1 LLLNL
6 PLLSLLRSFQHNPH
20 LILRVKNHAM
30 RVPLHDLLGLAPLM
44 AALVVA
50 PWVGATFDNL
60 LSVLA
65 PLHIIKG
72 HRVCQGKFVREIVQ
86 ATAS

>member
-1 LLLNL
+1 
-6 PLLSLLRSFQHNPH
+6 
-20 LILRVKNHAM
+20 
-30 RVPLHDLLGLAPLM
+30 M

-72 HRVCQGKFVREIVQ
+72 HRVCQGKFVREIVE